1 MQGSMMTV
9 AKQTAGPGAE
19 LISVPIPEPG
29 PCEVLVKVR
38 AAAICGT
45 DVHIFKWDKWA
56 AGRIKPPLVFGHEFA
71 GEVVETGPGVTK
83 LKAGDC
89 VSAESHIPCGACY
102 VCKSGQQ
109 HICSDLKILGVDTRG
124 CFAEYAVIPEVCAWK
139 NEPSLPLHIAA
150 IQEPLGNAV
159 YSVLEARVAGK
170 RTLIFGDGPAGL
182 FTTGVARAAGAG
194 PIWLAGTFDYA
205 LGIGKTMG
213 ADKTFNVRS
222 PGVDVVRSVLD
233 DTRGTG
239 ADVVLE
245 MSGAQKAIAEGF
257 AALRKGGTFVAFGIP
272 SDRIAL
278 DLNND
283 VIFKGATIIG
293 INGRLMFKTWLRMAN
308 LLNSG
313 RLDPSPV
320 VTHQIPL
327 ADFQKGFDLMTAPER
342 TCGKIV
348 MIP

>member
-1 MQGSMMTV
+1 MQGSMIAV
-9 AKQTAGPGAE
+9 AKRAAGSGAE
-19 LISVPIPEPG
+19 LVPVPIPAPG

-38 AAAICGT
+38 ATAICGT
-45 DVHIFKWDKWA
+45 DVHIFRWDKWA
-56 AGRIKPPLVFGHEFA
+56 AGRIKPPLIFGHEFS

-83 LKAGDC
+83 LNVGDY
-89 VSAESHIPCGACY
+89 VSAESHIPCGSCY
-102 VCKSGQQ
+102 VCKNGQK
-109 HICSDLKILGVDTRG
+109 HICADLKILGVDTQG
-124 CFAEYAVIPEVCAWK
+124 CFAEYAVIPEACAWR

-159 YSVLEARVAGK
+159 YTVMEANVPGK

-182 FTTGVARAAGAG
+182 FATGVARAAGAG
-194 PIWLAGTFDYA
+194 PIWLAGTFNFA
-205 LGIGKTMG
+205 LAIGKTMG
-213 ADKTFNVRS
+213 ADRTFNVRS

-233 DTRGTG
+233 DTHGTG
-239 ADVVLE
+239 ADVVIE
-245 MSGAQKAIAEGF
+245 MSGAPKAIAEGF
-257 AALRKGGTFVAFGIP
+257 SALRKGGTFVAFGIP
-272 SDRIAL
+272 SDRITL

-293 INGRLMFKTWLRMAN
+293 INGRLMFRTWLQMAN

-320 VTHQIPL
+320 VTHQIGL
-327 ADFQKGFDLMTAPER
+327 REFQKGFDLMTAPER
-342 TCGKIV
+342 TCGKVV